1 MRCKL
6 YSLLLP
12 AYTIL
17 GDEERQ
23 KSLIGTIVSF
33 LSLIRAEQSLALLLL
48 TLYGCTDSSIYYY
61 RAHELIDPWSRESSP
76 KKSKLSLIRRLA
88 DYDRWLKHNSL
99 PSGIRLVALLNEHL
113 NEIMERERMNHT
125 SIHLYCTGPYWVA
138 FERSA
143 YQLHRAFPDSE
154 TTPLRLFAYP
164 FPIVMVSVTDRSLRS
179 YARKHILRWD
189 ETDYVVLT
197 APESSSTDYRRWHAG
212 EVEGLPQLT

>member
-1 MRCKL
+1 M
-6 YSLLLP
+6 
-12 AYTIL
+12 
-17 GDEERQ
+17 D
-23 KSLIGTIVSF
+23 
-33 LSLIRAEQSLALLLL
+33 
-48 TLYGCTDSSIYYY
+48 
-61 RAHELIDPWSRESSP
+61 
-76 KKSKLSLIRRLA
+76 
-88 DYDRWLKHNSL
+88 
-99 PSGIRLVALLNEHL
+99 
-113 NEIMERERMNHT
+113 RERTNRT

-143 YQLHRAFPDSE
+143 YQLRLTFPDSE
-154 TTPLRLFAYP
+154 TTPLRLFVYP